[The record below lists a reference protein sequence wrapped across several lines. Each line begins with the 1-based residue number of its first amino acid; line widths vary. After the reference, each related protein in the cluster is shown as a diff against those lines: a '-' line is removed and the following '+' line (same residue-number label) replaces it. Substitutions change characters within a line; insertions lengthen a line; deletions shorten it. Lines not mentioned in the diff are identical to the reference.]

1 MEAGNT
7 GRPSPGSSEEEEE
20 NKISVVGSSGL
31 SLRIGQDEMIERP
44 ESRGA
49 CSLYDGPV
57 RIKAESRLDAS

>member
-31 SLRIGQDEMIERP
+31 SLRIGQDEMIE
-44 ESRGA
+44 
-49 CSLYDGPV
+49 
-57 RIKAESRLDAS
+57 K